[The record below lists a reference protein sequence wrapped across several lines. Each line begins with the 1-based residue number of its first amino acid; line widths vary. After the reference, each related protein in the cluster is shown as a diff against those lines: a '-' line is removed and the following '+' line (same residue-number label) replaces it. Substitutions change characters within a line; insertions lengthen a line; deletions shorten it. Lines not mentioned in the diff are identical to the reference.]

1 MISVLRLDHRVGRD
15 TRITTHVCLTSRA
28 FGADNIIL
36 SGEQDKHIIESVE
49 RIVDN
54 WGGNFNVEYDKNFMK
69 VIREHKRNGFEI
81 IHLTMYGKQVC
92 DVIPEIRDN
101 NKDKLIIVGGAK
113 VPTEVFEESDW
124 NLSVTNQPHSEVA
137 ALAICLHY
145 IMDGE
150 EFNTVYDDSK
160 MEIIPNNEFKEVINK
175 RK

>member
-1 MISVLRLDHRVGRD
+1 MITVLRLDHRVGRD
-15 TRITTHVCLTSRA
+15 TRITTPVCLTSRA
-28 FGADNIIL
+28 FGADKVIL
-36 SGEQDKHIIESVE
+36 SGQQDNHIIESVE

-54 WGGNFNVEYDKNFMK
+54 WGGNFQVEYNKNFRQ
-69 VIREHKRNGFEI
+69 VIKEHKDNGFEV

-92 DVIPEIRDN
+92 DVIPTIRDN
-101 NKDKLIIVGGAK
+101 GKDKLIIVGGAK
-113 VPTEVFEESDW
+113 VPTEVYEESDW

-150 EFNTVYDDSK
+150 EFNTVYSDSK

>member
-1 MISVLRLDHRVGRD
+1 MITVLRLDHRVGRD

-28 FGADNIIL
+28 FGADKVIL
-36 SGEQDKHIIESVE
+36 SGQQDNHIIESVE
-49 RIVDN
+49 RIVEN
-54 WGGNFNVEYDKNFMK
+54 WGGDFQVEYDKNYMR
-69 VIREHKRNGFEI
+69 VIRQHKENGFEV

-92 DVIPEIRDN
+92 DVIPDIRDN
-101 NKDKLIIVGGAK
+101 GRDKLVIVGGAK
-113 VPTEVFEESDW
+113 VPTEVYEESDW

-145 IMDGE
+145 LMDAK
-150 EFNTVYDDSK
+150 EFDTVYDDSK

>member
-1 MISVLRLDHRVGRD
+1 MITVLRLDHRVGRD

-28 FGADNIIL
+28 FGADKVIL
-36 SGEQDKHIIESVE
+36 SGQQDNHIIESVE

-54 WGGNFNVEYDKNFMK
+54 WGGNFEVEYDKNYRQ
-69 VIREHKRNGFEI
+69 VIRKHKEDGFEV

-92 DVIPEIRDN
+92 DVIPTIRDDGR
-101 NKDKLIIVGGAK
+101 DKLIIVGGAK
-113 VPTEVFEESDW
+113 VPTEVYEEADW

-150 EFNTVYDDSK
+150 EFNTVYEDSK
-160 MEIIPNNEFKEVINK
+160 MEIIPNNEFKEVINRDK
-175 RK
+175 

>member
-1 MISVLRLDHRVGRD
+1 MITVLRLDHRVGRD

-28 FGADNIIL
+28 FGADKVIL
-36 SGEQDKHIIESVE
+36 SGQQDNHIIESVE

-54 WGGNFNVEYDKNFMK
+54 WGGNFQVEYNKNYRK
-69 VIREHKRNGFEI
+69 VIKEHKDNGFEV
-81 IHLTMYGKQVC
+81 IHLTMYGKQVSE
-92 DVIPEIRDN
+92 VVPTIRDN
-101 NKDKLIIVGGAK
+101 KKDKLIIVGGAK
-113 VPTEVFEESDW
+113 VPTEVYEESDW

-145 IMDGE
+145 MMDGE
-150 EFNTVYDDSK
+150 EFNTVYEDSK